1 MSLMSFLKGLA
12 VGFSI
17 AAPVG
22 PIGILCIR
30 RSLRDGMRAGFVA
43 GLGAATADAVYGAVA
58 AFGLAA
64 ISGFLLAHRRGL
76 GLIGGAFLC
85 YLGVRTFLSKP
96 STPSAPAKGTRLAP
110 FYASTFLLTLANP
123 ATILSFAVIFAAFG
137 LVASIDYHAALLMV
151 PGVFVGSASWWL
163 ILSGGVGLVRSRID
177 SAWIH
182 VVNRASGAVLVAFGI
197 LALLR
202 ARFPGGYPCVI
213 RLPKR
218 VLRERRVSP
227 GGAPN
232 LKASSV
238 PKPSQ

>member
-30 RSLRDGMRAGFVA
+30 RSLRDGMSAGFVA
-43 GLGAATADAVYGAVA
+43 GLGAATADAAYGALA
-58 AFGLAA
+58 AFGLAS
-64 ISGFLLAHRRGL
+64 ISGFVLAHRHGL
-76 GLIGGAFLC
+76 GLTGGAFLC

-96 STPSAPAKGTRLAP
+96 HTPSAPANGIRLATV
-110 FYASTFLLTLANP
+110 YASALFLTLANP

-137 LVASIDYHAALLMV
+137 LGASINYHAALLMV
-151 PGVFVGSASWWL
+151 LGVFVGSASWWL
-163 ILSGGVGLVRSRID
+163 ILSGGVGLAKSRID

-202 ARFPGGYPCVI
+202 A
-213 RLPKR
+213 
-218 VLRERRVSP
+218 
-227 GGAPN
+227 
-232 LKASSV
+232 
-238 PKPSQ
+238 